1 MPGQQKFICIG
12 NLGND
17 VKIKAVSSSPL
28 GILHVFVKEKWTT
41 KGGINSER
49 TQIFT
54 CNLWG
59 PRAIAL
65 EHLLKKGS
73 LVYIEGRIVKRD
85 YIAKDISEPT
95 EHDVVDIDII
105 NVLRVK
111 DGLKYKEQDVS
122 DGFNTEEVY

>member
-28 GILHVFVKEKWTT
+28 GVLHVFVKEKWTT
-41 KGGINSER
+41 KGGVNSER

-85 YIAKDISEPT
+85 FITKDTGETT
-95 EHDVVDIDII
+95 EHDVVDIDVI

-111 DGLKYKEQDVS
+111 DGLRYKEQDVS